1 MGEKRF
7 GEPLRSLAGFLVAIA
22 RQDGKRSA
30 LVLQPDV
37 KKGIADHGAVK
48 HLATLDGAEHHA
60 ATFSDGSAIN
70 V

>member
-30 LVLQPDV
+30 LVFQPDV
-37 KKGIADHGAVK
+37 EKGAANHGAVK
-48 HLATLDGAEHHA
+48 HLATLDRAEHHA
-60 ATFSDGSAIN
+60 ATFADGSAIN